1 MPLNFVRILCNFQMS
16 RKIKTKIQNIVCT
29 IQRDRSSMFQNSK
42 KPAVEFD
49 IKRKPF
55 DNKHSTWY
63 CKSFVYNGN
72 TKRVTVSINFKFDF
86 SSWLDIKISNYL
98 ILERYGMLIPGK
110 YTHPSWFGF
119 TNKLKDEYK
128 MSSPTPHMLI
138 RTLLQKCI
146 FACNRSPY
154 FM

>member
-55 DNKHSTWY
+55 DNKHSTWS
-63 CKSFVYNGN
+63 CKSFVYYGT
-72 TKRVTVSINFKFDF
+72 TKRVAVNINFKFHF
-86 SSWLDIKISNYL
+86 SNCVNMYIYTWFELNVIDMFLSGNY
-98 ILERYGMLIPGK
+98 I
-110 YTHPSWFGF
+110 HPSWLGLPMKYRV
-119 TNKLKDEYK
+119 NMDYALL
-128 MSSPTPHMLI
+128 PHI
-138 RTLLQKCI
+138 CW
-146 FACNRSPY
+146 
-154 FM
+154 